1 MWNYTWNLTQQ
12 REMCTRRGHHAM
24 LSNPSAQT
32 QSKTVGIFARKKKL
46 FSWGAG
52 RFLLKLQNEIFEEKT
67 WRLATRWSN
76 IFQEKVSL
84 FQFSRVLFL
93 IYRWWS
99 SPTANKTSMYIGMS
113 PNLRMIYPKA
123 KNTKLSDRLFWNFCP
138 IALWISDM
146 ETYYFI
152 HLHN

>member
-1 MWNYTWNLTQQ
+1 MTHQ
-12 REMCTRRGHHAM
+12 RAKKVIYSKEMAGIPNFLRLFASKVIKSHVKLHVKPDATARDVHTTRSSRE

-32 QSKTVGIFARKKKL
+32 HSKTVGIFARKKKL

-99 SPTANKTSMYIGMS
+99 SPTANKTSMYIV
-113 PNLRMIYPKA
+113 LVA
-123 KNTKLSDRLFWNFCP
+123 
-138 IALWISDM
+138 
-146 ETYYFI
+146 
-152 HLHN
+152 